1 MAKQHLIVIAA
12 LLIPT
17 VSVARDVREQD
28 YGPPAA
34 ICADGA
40 GWVDD
45 DVGQV
50 ARTFE
55 EGFAAF
61 DGRFLTFSRR
71 FTQSFGTEGLRPLDH
86 EEASLRESVKALQLA
101 LGRLLPAEEPDNT
114 GGPLMFSLYQLSGE
128 NGSADRQEVLRAA
141 FVREMEG
148 VSTPGRRREIGYFPA
163 LFEMTSDLL
172 DRENG
177 AARDENEADAL
188 RMLASGMLGESY
200 EADFRRPA
208 LRVLSERWHTSLAS
222 RLRRHVRDMCDEV
235 AP

>member
-1 MAKQHLIVIAA
+1 MNRQHLIVIAA
-12 LLIPT
+12 LLVPT
-17 VSVARDVREQD
+17 ASIARDVREQD

-34 ICADGA
+34 ICTGEA

-55 EGFAAF
+55 EAFAAF
-61 DGRFLTFSRR
+61 DGQFPTFSIR
-71 FTQSFGTEGLRPLDH
+71 FTQGFGTEGRSPSEH
-86 EEASLRESVKALQLA
+86 EEAALGESVKALQLA
-101 LGRLLPAEEPDNT
+101 LGQLLPAEEPDNT
-114 GGPLMFSLYQLSGE
+114 GGPLMFSLDQLSGE

-141 FVREMEG
+141 FVREMAG

-163 LFEMTSDLL
+163 LFEMTGDLL
-172 DRENG
+172 VRENG
-177 AARDENEADAL
+177 AARNENEAGSL
-188 RMLASGMLGESY
+188 HMLASGMLAESY

-222 RLRRHVRDMCDEV
+222 RLRWHVRRMCDE
-235 AP
+235 AA